1 MTLGVN
7 SLGATLSEASVL
19 RCARVLALNMKALR
33 NRQPQSGSIAG
44 WLPQL
49 IVLVLLVI
57 SLAAFARAQATTE
70 AAAATGSASVVAG
83 SRKQAS
89 TAPATHAKPA
99 SSPHLPASSG
109 PPADETNRK
118 SLEDQAGPNA
128 GKLMMHSVPD
138 GAQIFVNGL
147 YVGHA
152 PLLLLLAPAKY
163 KVEMRGQRQESGQ
176 RTISLEAQETQEIV
190 VTLAS
195 KYPGKVST
203 Q

>member
-1 MTLGVN
+1 ML
-7 SLGATLSEASVL
+7 
-19 RCARVLALNMKALR
+19 
-33 NRQPQSGSIAG
+33 
-44 WLPQL
+44 
-49 IVLVLLVI
+49 LLVAGLLG
-57 SLAAFARAQATTE
+57 SSTRAQGTTE
-70 AAAATGSASVVAG
+70 AAAATGAAGVSAGASKPVTNTTSTRVRPAG
-83 SRKQAS
+83 SA
-89 TAPATHAKPA
+89 
-99 SSPHLPASSG
+99 HLPASSG

-118 SLEDQAGPNA
+118 SLEANAGPDA
-128 GKLMMHSVPD
+128 GKLMMHSVPT

-163 KVEMRGQRQESGQ
+163 KLEMRGQQQDVGH
-176 RTISLEAQETQEIV
+176 RTISLEARETQEIV